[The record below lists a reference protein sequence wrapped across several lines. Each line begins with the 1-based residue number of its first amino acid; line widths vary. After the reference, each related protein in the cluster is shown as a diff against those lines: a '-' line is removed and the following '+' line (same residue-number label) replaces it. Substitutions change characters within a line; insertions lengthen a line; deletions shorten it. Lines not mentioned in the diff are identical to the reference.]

1 MAQLNIK
8 VTGVSKVFLRPD
20 QNGQYLIQQFSDLSA
35 GSGGF
40 SDSILSG
47 FRNKNIPQ
55 SSKS

>member
-40 SDSILSG
+40 NNSTLGGFSD
-47 FRNKNIPQ
+47 KNIPQ
-55 SSKS
+55 SFKS